1 MKLLVPAA
9 IGGAM
14 LLIAAAA
21 YLAIPKET
29 VPSLMGEDVA
39 QIRRDALAQFPIGTP
54 VEVAAAGLVANG
66 FACDV
71 APRSVENVTAGVIL
85 CNSNGRSGG
94 FSSAVFITVIAR
106 SGALTDLAVSNGP
119 YSREASALATFDAAA
134 RRTAGGVA
142 ASRGPAR
149 DAGH

>member
-1 MKLLVPAA
+1 VKARVPVA
-9 IGGAM
+9 IGGAT
-14 LLIAAAA
+14 LLVAAAV
-21 YLAIPKET
+21 YLASPKQA

-54 VEVAAAGLVANG
+54 VEVVAAGLVANG

-71 APRSVENVTAGVIL
+71 APRSVENVTAGVVL
-85 CNSNGRSGG
+85 CDSNGRSGG

-119 YSREASALATFDAAA
+119 YSREASALATFDAVA
-134 RRTAGGVA
+134 RRRA
-142 ASRGPAR
+142 APDPAP
-149 DAGH
+149 

>member
-1 MKLLVPAA
+1 MKPLVPVA

-14 LLIAAAA
+14 LLVAAAA
-21 YLAIPKET
+21 YLAAPKDA
-29 VPSLMGEDVA
+29 VPSLMGDDVG
-39 QIRRDALAQFPIGTP
+39 QIRRDALKQFPIGTP
-54 VEVAAAGLVANG
+54 VEVVAAGLVANG

-71 APRSVENVTAGVIL
+71 APRSVENVTVGVVL

-119 YSREASALATFDAAA
+119 YSREASALAIFDKTT
-134 RRTAGGVA
+134 RSPAGGT
-142 ASRGPAR
+142 AR
-149 DAGH
+149 FRDLAPSPRD